1 MDKTFWQQ
9 TRQEEGPMEPK
20 TLESGAEYC
29 NDYLAVYIEYYLPY
43 SPLNETVA
51 VVVAGFGGCLL
62 LFAWK
67 RSTTRKQHS
76 QVRHKHTQRK
86 WWVTQSSPSGL
97 VRTRPRTRH
106 LLFCFFSLLLLI
118 SSPLT
123 SFCRYHTVL
132 PTFNRSKE
140 QLHAVVLDS
149 SYRLY
154 LFFGEVH
161 SEANQSNN
169 MTASAEEER
178 DDDAV
183 EGGGEDSL
191 AAMIDHLK
199 DSSSPHS
206 LQNPPSQPAA
216 HPNNNDDSFFTNHS
230 NADNLTPQEVA
241 NHLYCNSE
249 ILAPMVR
256 ASTTPLRTLAIHH
269 GATLVYTEEL
279 IDRSITSP
287 TVRIVNTDLGTIDY
301 RVPKHTY
308 SAKVQRRLANDTDN
322 PDAANG
328 AVILRIDPKIERHKL
343 IYQMGTG
350 EPNLALIAAQTV
362 IQDVDGLD
370 VNMGCPKK
378 FSVSGGM
385 GSALL
390 SDTQRACDIISTL
403 RRTLNNS
410 SNSINSI
417 KPVSAKIRLLHETNP
432 TPTVN
437 FVRAL
442 VASGV
447 NAITIHGR
455 IRGDESTIMA
465 RWGTLIQV
473 VHELK
478 MHIDTRHIPI
488 IINGDLYTREDI
500 HEMKKRTGCDG
511 IMLARPALYNVSLF
525 RRGSSNS
532 GGSDVVEQQQQQ
544 QQQQQ
549 GDGGHDN
556 NVLQQ
561 PITEFQQTNHSGYY
575 GYNSPLLQ
583 SRTSIVQEYI
593 AHCVRYKAHSKNAKY
608 VICEMM
614 NSRRAPNTRVPFLNM
629 EFEGGQ
635 NIQTI
640 CKCRSLG
647 DLVKV
652 WDVKWTIPMPSSS
665 SIAADACSGEATTT
679 SGEASDLHNYD
690 DRYFLD
696 HDEFRK
702 ERNDALDEQMK
713 KKKKKKNSG
722 SYNGGEEKKEVDGSD
737 DVPMSKR
744 PKI

>member
-1 MDKTFWQQ
+1 VNV
-9 TRQEEGPMEPK
+9 
-20 TLESGAEYC
+20 L
-29 NDYLAVYIEYYLPY
+29 
-43 SPLNETVA
+43 
-51 VVVAGFGGCLL
+51 
-62 LFAWK
+62 
-67 RSTTRKQHS
+67 TTHS
-76 QVRHKHTQRK
+76 
-86 WWVTQSSPSGL
+86 
-97 VRTRPRTRH
+97 
-106 LLFCFFSLLLLI
+106 
-118 SSPLT
+118 
-123 SFCRYHTVL
+123 SF
-132 PTFNRSKE
+132 KE
-140 QLHAVVLDS
+140 QVVLVVIDS
-149 SYRLY
+149 YLELQLH
-154 LFFGEVH
+154 LFFGKVH
-161 SEANQSNN
+161 SEANQSNS
-169 MTASAEEER
+169 MTSAAEER
-178 DDDAV
+178 DDAV
-183 EGGGEDSL
+183 VEGGEDSS

-206 LQNPPSQPAA
+206 LQNPPSQPA
-216 HPNNNDDSFFTNHS
+216 HPNNDDSFFANN

-241 NHLYCNSE
+241 NHLFCNSE

-256 ASTTPLRTLAIHH
+256 ASTTPLRTLALHH

-287 TVRIVNTDLGTIDY
+287 TVRIINTELGTIDY

-350 EPNLALIAAQTV
+350 EPNLALEAAQTV
-362 IQDVDGLD
+362 IQDVYGLD

-390 SDTQRACDIISTL
+390 GDTNRACDIISTL

-410 SNSINSI
+410 NSSINSN

-432 TPTVN
+432 SPTVD

-465 RWGTLIQV
+465 RWETLISV
-473 VHELK
+473 VRELK
-478 MHIDTRHIPI
+478 MHVDTRNIPI

-500 HEMKKRTGCDG
+500 HEMKLRTGCDG
-511 IMLARPALYNVSLF
+511 IMLARPALYNISLF
-525 RRGSSNS
+525 RRGS
-532 GGSDVVEQQQQQ
+532 DEDEEVVEQQQ

-549 GDGGHDN
+549 GDGGNDN

-635 NIQTI
+635 NIQSI
-640 CKCRSLG
+640 CKCRSLD

-665 SIAADACSGEATTT
+665 NAAACSGEATTT
-679 SGEASDLHNYD
+679 SAEASDLHNYD

-696 HDEFRK
+696 HDKFRK
-702 ERNDALDEQMK
+702 ERNDALDEQL
-713 KKKKKKNSG
+713 KKKNSG
-722 SYNGGEEKKEVDGSD
+722 SYNGSEEKKEADGSD
-737 DVPMSKR
+737 DIPMSKR